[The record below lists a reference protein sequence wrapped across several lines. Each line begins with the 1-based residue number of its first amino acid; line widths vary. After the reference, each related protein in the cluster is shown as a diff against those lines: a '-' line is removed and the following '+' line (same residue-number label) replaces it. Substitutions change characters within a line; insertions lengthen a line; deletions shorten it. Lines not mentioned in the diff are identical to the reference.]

1 MKLPAVF
8 CRFSLVAL
16 VALPVAALAQDLEPL
31 PEPPPMPE
39 AMTPEQLL
47 SAPAPAADAAVAA
60 GEEGGT
66 RFDEYSYQNH
76 VYMVRVTPP
85 SGTSYYLL
93 DQQSDGRLGR
103 YQGKTPMLSVPMWN
117 LHSW

>member
-16 VALPVAALAQDLEPL
+16 AALPAAALAQDLEPL

-39 AMTPEQLL
+39 AMTPEQAITA
-47 SAPAPAADAAVAA
+47 APAPVAA
-60 GEEGGT
+60 GEEAPGGT

>member
-1 MKLPAVF
+1 MNLPAVF
-8 CRFSLVAL
+8 RRFSLAAL
-16 VALPVAALAQDLEPL
+16 AVLPVCALAQDLEPL

-39 AMTPEQLL
+39 AMTPEQFLN
-47 SAPAPAADAAVAA
+47 APAAPAADAVASEA
-60 GEEGGT
+60 ESGT

-76 VYMVRVTPP
+76 VYMVRVTP
-85 SGTSYYLL
+85 STGTSYYLL